1 MQSQALSLLGANP
14 TALVTQPEPGGG
26 GGSSPV
32 NQLTEGL
39 EGFPRGMGPHPRE
52 VRAFFSCLTQ
62 STIPSPLSKLKRRPD
77 SLEATQWAPRDLRRD
92 LRGERHPWLALEAR
106 PDSPGESGTPP

>member
-39 EGFPRGMGPHPRE
+39 EGFPRGMGDQQNRNSNIKGNPNN
-52 VRAFFSCLTQ
+52 
-62 STIPSPLSKLKRRPD
+62 
-77 SLEATQWAPRDLRRD
+77 
-92 LRGERHPWLALEAR
+92 
-106 PDSPGESGTPP
+106 